1 MTIPITAMTTVD
13 ARVSVSRAPMLLYV
27 VVIDHE
33 DKETVEEIGYSS
45 ESSSSENFIA
55 SLLKL
60 HYQFMQKTPEQQ

>member
-1 MTIPITAMTTVD
+1 MTTVD

-45 ESSSSENFIA
+45 ESSSSENFIG
-55 SLLKL
+55 SLLML
-60 HYQFMQKTPEQQ
+60 YYQFMQKTPEQQ